1 MLARGLTYERLL
13 LGGEGQMAVRLWSS
27 GLHGLS
33 MASLPRLRPSCH
45 LLCNFCKILFFI
57 SLLDL
62 SHWDLLALE
71 MLRRHLN
78 PNP

>member
-1 MLARGLTYERLL
+1 MDERVQPRNVGNQGDTMLARGLTYERLL

-45 LLCNFCKILFFI
+45 LLCNFCKILFVY
-57 SLLDL
+57 LC
-62 SHWDLLALE
+62 
-71 MLRRHLN
+71 
-78 PNP
+78 